1 MTAPCNAH
9 EIVHTVLDTYHGL
22 PERLAAITGKSAEIY
37 RSHGRMPKTIDPIAS
52 GNVSPV
58 THLMT
63 YARLLE
69 AAMPGAGRMLICRLF
84 AALDTEFGE
93 VSNKSQADIHISI
106 EDESCDVRKMLA
118 RKALDTFTPSELRT
132 FEDECDE
139 AIEAFQ
145 DAKSKARSLRLQAK
159 CAKTANVKG
168 VM

>member
-1 MTAPCNAH
+1 MSQTFPH
-9 EIVHTVLDTYHGL
+9 DVVHAVLETFKGL
-22 PERLAAITGKSAEIY
+22 PERLSAITGKSAEIY

-69 AAMPGAGRMLICRLF
+69 AAMPGAGRMLISRLF
-84 AALDTEFGE
+84 AALDTEFRE
-93 VSNKSQADIHISI
+93 ITNKTQSEIHLHI
-106 EDESCDVRKMLA
+106 EDESCDVRKSLA
-118 RKALDTFTPSELRT
+118 RKNLDKCTPSELRT
-132 FEDECDE
+132 FEAECDE

-159 CAKTANVKG
+159 CNGKAANVKG